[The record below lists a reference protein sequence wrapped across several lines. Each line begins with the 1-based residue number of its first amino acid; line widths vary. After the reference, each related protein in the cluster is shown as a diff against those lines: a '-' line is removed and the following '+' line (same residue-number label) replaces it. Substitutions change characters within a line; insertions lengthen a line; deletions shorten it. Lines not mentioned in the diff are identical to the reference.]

1 MLEYLENL
9 KGIQN
14 LLSQKQSLNLIT
26 EDEQKLLKKTTKEIS
41 EIDKLI
47 SEDGK
52 YSVKT
57 FNTYMEAMATKTLY
71 AYESEKGALEDIA
84 NSDSYQTWYSNLIL
98 LANGDKYLEDALK
111 SLIGTEREFLGL
123 TSEQPD
129 KLGQIRTA
137 IIATTSEYDK
147 LKEKIKLASEQIQS
161 LDDAITKNKDENST
175 FSKSEILEL
184 LTLYPTLV
192 DNILKSAD
200 GYKIEEAALEELRNA
215 KVEELKTTLKA
226 EIQKSQATLNGIAN
240 RLRAYNAEIVGIQ
253 NVQQAQKELA
263 KSQLINTILQQQPES
278 EIGLDV
284 KNKQME
290 KIQLLTEF
298 VDVGNSLQKS
308 QDDLDALNFQTELL
322 DDKFGAVNDTTGNVD
337 DQIKNINQN
346 LENTTKELEKSVK
359 AMEDGQA
366 EINSLLETTVAM
378 LKKKYELNKKDY
390 ENELKNLKTI
400 VDKKKQLLEI
410 EKENYDFQKSLKEKT
425 TEVSDIKIK
434 IETLSLDDSMESVKE
449 RLELKEQL
457 AEKELALSEFLSN
470 KDIEL
475 KKEALDTEYENHEK
489 LIGDK
494 IQSIDDFLSKEGEIY
509 KEAYALIDG
518 RTEEFYNSLLN
529 YTQTYTNMTMVE
541 FTNMWDR
548 AYQALLTY
556 GNGQINIVGTLGNL
570 QGQIAG
576 LNMHI
581 ENMRNQAE
589 ATISSLEGMARAFEK
604 IALERNKID
613 TSPLYKASDFYKQPT
628 QIEWSGLSKP
638 TQDIL
643 RKLPKFHDGGKVEPF
658 TSGYIGN
665 NEVLAK
671 LLTGEV
677 VTTPKQGLSFLR
689 NTLPNIVAGAMST
702 KDAQQSNIYN
712 INMPEITITGDATDN
727 TVSKIKQSLNEYK
740 ENLFEEI
747 NRSNKKFGNTLAVK
761 Y

>member
-1 MLEYLENL
+1 
-9 KGIQN
+9 
-14 LLSQKQSLNLIT
+14 
-26 EDEQKLLKKTTKEIS
+26 
-41 EIDKLI
+41 
-47 SEDGK
+47 
-52 YSVKT
+52 
-57 FNTYMEAMATKTLY
+57 
-71 AYESEKGALEDIA
+71 
-84 NSDSYQTWYSNLIL
+84 
-98 LANGDKYLEDALK
+98 
-111 SLIGTEREFLGL
+111 
-123 TSEQPD
+123 
-129 KLGQIRTA
+129 
-137 IIATTSEYDK
+137 
-147 LKEKIKLASEQIQS
+147 
-161 LDDAITKNKDENST
+161 
-175 FSKSEILEL
+175 
-184 LTLYPTLV
+184 
-192 DNILKSAD
+192 
-200 GYKIEEAALEELRNA
+200 
-215 KVEELKTTLKA
+215 
-226 EIQKSQATLNGIAN
+226 
-240 RLRAYNAEIVGIQ
+240 
-253 NVQQAQKELA
+253 
-263 KSQLINTILQQQPES
+263 
-278 EIGLDV
+278 
-284 KNKQME
+284 
-290 KIQLLTEF
+290 
-298 VDVGNSLQKS
+298 
-308 QDDLDALNFQTELL
+308 
-322 DDKFGAVNDTTGNVD
+322 
-337 DQIKNINQN
+337 
-346 LENTTKELEKSVK
+346 
-359 AMEDGQA
+359 
-366 EINSLLETTVAM
+366 M

-400 VDKKKQLLEI
+400 VDKKKKLLEI

-425 TEVSDIKIK
+425 TEVSDVKIK

-475 KKEALDTEYENHEK
+475 KKDALDTEYENHEK

-613 TSPLYKASDFYKQPT
+613 TSPLYDVSDFYKQPKQT
-628 QIEWSGLSKP
+628 EWSGLSKP

-712 INMPEITITGDATDN
+712 INMPEITITGDATDS
-727 TVSKIKQSLNEYK
+727 TVSKIKQTLNEYK